1 MENAYVVKLGNLY
14 VYEVGNDVLGNP
26 YYRMTSIAR
35 EARYLDY
42 NKAKETAEKI
52 GGKVYKVV
60 LEEVKN
66 EGKICLR

>member
-1 MENAYVVKLGNLY
+1 MENAYVVKPGNLY
-14 VYEVGNDVLGNP
+14 VCEVDNDLLGNP

-35 EARYLDY
+35 EACYLDY
-42 NKAKETAEKI
+42 NKAKETAESI

>member
-1 MENAYVVKLGNLY
+1 MKNAYVVKLGNLY
-14 VYEVGNDVLGNP
+14 VYEVINP

-35 EARYLDY
+35 EAQYLSYD
-42 NKAKETAEKI
+42 KAKETAESI

>member
-1 MENAYVVKLGNLY
+1 MKDAYVVKLGNPY
-14 VYEVGNDVLGNP
+14 VYEVINP